1 MPNENIL
8 KTFIAKYVNEV
19 ENYLNIEVKNEMVL
33 FFKIVLAMPLS
44 QLDIILQ
51 EQFYISHFVILAN
64 TILLFL

>member
-1 MPNENIL
+1 MPNENNL

>member
-33 FFKIVLAMPLS
+33 FFKIVLAMPL
-44 QLDIILQ
+44 L
-51 EQFYISHFVILAN
+51 
-64 TILLFL
+64 